1 MDEEMND
8 EIYEEEEEIPAESQT
23 KPLGGIQTLPKLPD
37 TETDSEK
44 LCRIEAV
51 LDKMLARLGDEEDNA
66 ATYENMVHYFTSM
79 KDSTDKMIRK
89 LDKEVDY
96 TRNLEDRLS
105 RNERERD
112 NLLLKKRLDEDHAKL
127 ILIYEQM
134 KTLSEDNFAAMRRE
148 IETLENDFQ
157 EKYQK
162 IDEKANELNKLES
175 TLETMIS
182 KFREDMVKASDTEYI
197 KLSSDCTNVL
207 TACNQ
212 RMTEIKADVIT
223 FLKSCQGQN
232 QELINKIPE
241 QKRKF
246 SWKDIIIYALSG
258 VCFISSLITIF
269 VR

>member
-1 MDEEMND
+1 MDEEIND
-8 EIYEEEEEIPAESQT
+8 EIFEEEDIPEKSQT

-44 LCRIEAV
+44 LTRIEAV
-51 LDKMLARLGDEEDNA
+51 LDKLLARLGDEEDSA
-66 ATYENMVHYFTSM
+66 ATYENMVQYFTSM
-79 KDSTDKMIRK
+79 KESTDKMIRN
-89 LDKEVDY
+89 LDKEVNY

-127 ILIYEQM
+127 ILIYEDM
-134 KTLSEDNFAAMRRE
+134 KKLSEDNFAAMRRE

-162 IDEKANELNKLES
+162 IDKQAAELKSLES
-175 TLETMIS
+175 TLESMIN
-182 KFREDMVKASDTEYI
+182 KFRDDMVKASDTEYI
-197 KLSSDCTNVL
+197 RLSGDCTNVL

-212 RMTEIKADVIT
+212 RMTEIKSDVIS

-258 VCFISSLITIF
+258 VCSITSVITLF

>member
-1 MDEEMND
+1 MDEEIND
-8 EIYEEEEEIPAESQT
+8 EIFEEEDIPEKSQT

-44 LCRIEAV
+44 LNRIEAV
-51 LDKMLARLGDEEDNA
+51 LDKLLARLGDEEDSA
-66 ATYENMVHYFTSM
+66 ATYENMVQYFTSM
-79 KDSTDKMIRK
+79 KESTDKMIRN
-89 LDKEVDY
+89 LDKEVNY

-127 ILIYEQM
+127 ILIYEDM
-134 KTLSEDNFAAMRRE
+134 KKLSEDNFAAMRRE

-162 IDEKANELNKLES
+162 IDKQAAELKSLES
-175 TLETMIS
+175 TLESMIN
-182 KFREDMVKASDTEYI
+182 KFRDDMVKASDTEYI
-197 KLSSDCTNVL
+197 RLAGDCTNVL

-212 RMTEIKADVIT
+212 RMTEIKSDVIS

-258 VCFISSLITIF
+258 VCFITSVITIF

>member
-1 MDEEMND
+1 MDEEIND
-8 EIYEEEEEIPAESQT
+8 EIFKEEDILEESQS

-44 LCRIEAV
+44 LTRIEAV
-51 LDKMLARLGDEEDNA
+51 LDKLLARLGDEEDSA
-66 ATYENMVHYFTSM
+66 ATYENMVQYFTSM
-79 KDSTDKMIRK
+79 KESTDKMIRN
-89 LDKEVDY
+89 LDKEVNY

-127 ILIYEQM
+127 ILIYEDM
-134 KTLSEDNFAAMRRE
+134 KKLSEDNFAAMRRE

-162 IDEKANELNKLES
+162 IDKQAAELKSLES
-175 TLETMIS
+175 TLESMIN
-182 KFREDMVKASDTEYI
+182 KFRDDMVKASDTEYI
-197 KLSSDCTNVL
+197 RLSGDCTNVL

-212 RMTEIKADVIT
+212 RMTEIKSDVIS

-258 VCFISSLITIF
+258 VCFITSVITIF